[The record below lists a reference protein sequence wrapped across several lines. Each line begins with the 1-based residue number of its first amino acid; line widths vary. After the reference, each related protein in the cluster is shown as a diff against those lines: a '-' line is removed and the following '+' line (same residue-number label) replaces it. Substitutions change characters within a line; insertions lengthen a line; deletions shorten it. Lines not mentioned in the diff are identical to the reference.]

1 MEMLETKRWD
11 GLCRIMTIVS
21 TVTSLLTQAPK
32 DSPLRSFWAC
42 ARLFTNIY
50 YSKLRLCVSHTVERH
65 HLWNRNCAGDEEPW
79 TRKATPVLAR
89 LEYKVL
95 ELLKKKKKKFLNS
108 NNSCWCGKMAFCERT
123 AGWACRP
130 YTALAAWSYSPRAKH
145 EPRIKLL
152 KLDLE

>member
-50 YSKLRLCVSHTVERH
+50 YSKLRLRVSHTVERH

-95 ELLKKKKKKFLNS
+95 ELLQKKKKKSSWIPIIAVDVEKWLS
-108 NNSCWCGKMAFCERT
+108 VSELQGEHVDLTQHWQPGPT
-123 AGWACRP
+123 AP
-130 YTALAAWSYSPRAKH
+130 
-145 EPRIKLL
+145 EPSMNQ
-152 KLDLE
+152 E